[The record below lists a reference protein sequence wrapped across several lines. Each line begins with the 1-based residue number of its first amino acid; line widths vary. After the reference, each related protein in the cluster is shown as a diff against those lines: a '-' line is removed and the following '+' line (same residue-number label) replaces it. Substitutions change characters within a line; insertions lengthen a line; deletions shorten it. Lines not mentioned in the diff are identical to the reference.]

1 MSKAGLVA
9 AMTRAEAE
17 APFLRRM
24 IKRFPDTADLLA
36 AGALD
41 RALAVV
47 IEDAPTGVALRR
59 ARGRLALAVA
69 IGDLAG
75 LLSLEQVTG
84 HLSAF
89 ADFALD
95 TAIRAAIIDYV
106 PGAEPRGF
114 VALAL
119 GKQGGN
125 ELNYSSDLDP
135 ILLFDPETLPRRA
148 QDDPGEAAVRIG
160 RKMTDLLQARD
171 GEGYVFRIDLRLRPS
186 PEITPIALPV
196 DAAIS
201 YYESQALAWERA
213 AFIRARSAAG
223 DVALGQAFLTTVQP
237 FIWRRGLDFGAVQ
250 EILSI
255 SDRIRDHYAQG
266 QEFGPG
272 YDLKRGRGGIRECE
286 FFAQIHQLI
295 HGGRDPNLRHA
306 ATVPALM
313 ALADAGWIK
322 GEDAKQMAEAYRL
335 FRTVEHRLQ
344 MVDDQQTHDL
354 PNAPAALDGVAR
366 LHGLSNGKA
375 LLGLLQQPVTEV
387 GAIYDSLGGTATD
400 AMPSQQDRLESALR
414 QQGFGKGDAAQFAMR
429 IQDWRGGKVRAIRTP
444 AAHAALEAMLPAL
457 VSGLAEALAPGEAVS
472 RFDRLI
478 ERLPSAVNL
487 FRLIEARPALLKALT
502 LILCHAPTLA
512 EALSRRAELL
522 DGLIDATAL
531 ESLGPVEDL
540 VGLMQIDGDLE
551 SQLDRVRQ
559 IVGELRFALGTQIL
573 LGASDPLSVAAGYA
587 RLAEAA
593 VQVVS
598 DATITS
604 FEASH
609 GTVPGCELVIL
620 ALGRL
625 GGGELTH
632 ASDLDLIY
640 LFTGDFQA
648 ESDGAKPLGAVLY
661 FNRLAQRVSAG
672 LSVPTA
678 SGALYEVD
686 TRLRPSGA
694 DGPLCVSLE
703 GFARYQNEDAWTWE
717 HMALARARVIFGSAA
732 GRTAA
737 RSVIDHAL
745 AQPRK
750 AAKVRADAAEMRA
763 DIATHKPPRSEL
775 DVKLTPGGL
784 VDLEFALHTQQLIS
798 ARGFAPALADA
809 MVAIGLD
816 PDIRAAHALL
826 TRFLVTMR
834 LVAPDL
840 EAPVDATRSLVARA
854 CGAKDWESLLADL
867 AAARQRIAQLWTATK
882 KG

>member
-1 MSKAGLVA
+1 MSQA
-9 AMTRAEAE
+9 ALGAALARAEAE

-24 IKRFPDTADLLA
+24 IKRFPDTTDLLA
-36 AGALD
+36 AGELDDALCI
-41 RALAVV
+41 VM
-47 IEDAPTGVALRR
+47 EDAPAGVALRR

-75 LLSLEQVTG
+75 LLPLEAVTR
-84 HLSAF
+84 HLSDF
-89 ADFALD
+89 ADFALH
-95 TAIRAAIIDYV
+95 TAIAAAIEDYV
-106 PGAEPRGF
+106 PGAEPKGF

-119 GKQGGN
+119 GKQGGH

-135 ILLFDPETLPRRA
+135 ILLFDPDTLPRRSK
-148 QDDPGEAAVRIG
+148 DDPGEAAVRIG
-160 RKMTDLLQARD
+160 RKMTDLLQVRD
-171 GEGYVFRIDLRLRPS
+171 GEGYVFRIDLRLRPT
-186 PEITPIALPV
+186 PEVTPIALPV

-213 AFIRARSAAG
+213 AFIRARPAAG
-223 DVALGQAFLTTVQP
+223 DLALGQNFLSVVQP

-266 QEFGPG
+266 QTFGAG

-295 HGGRDPNLRHA
+295 HGGRDPALRHA
-306 ATVPALM
+306 ATMPALG
-313 ALADAGWIK
+313 ALANAGWID
-322 GEDAKQMAEAYRL
+322 GENAHVLTDGYRL
-335 FRTVEHRLQ
+335 FRTIEHRLQ
-344 MVDDQQTHDL
+344 MVDDQQTHEL
-354 PNAPAALDGVAR
+354 PGAKPALDGVAR
-366 LHGLSNGKA
+366 LHGLPDGKA
-375 LLGLLQQPVTEV
+375 LLALLAPAVAAV
-387 GAIYDSLGGTATD
+387 GSVYDGLGGTG
-400 AMPSQQDRLESALR
+400 QDKLPNQVERLASALKER
-414 QQGFGKGDAAQFAMR
+414 GFSRADAEQFSRR
-429 IQDWRGGKVRAIRTP
+429 IQDWRGGKIRSVRTP
-444 AAHAALEAMLPAL
+444 AAHSALEAMLPAL
-457 VSGLAEALAPGEAVS
+457 ADGLAKAPSPGEAVA

-487 FRLIEARPALLKALT
+487 FRLIEARPALLGALT

-512 EALSRRAELL
+512 EALSRRADLL

-531 ESLGPVEDL
+531 EPVGPVAALAQRMESHA
-540 VGLMQIDGDLE
+540 DLE

-573 LGASDPLSVAAGYA
+573 LGVSDPLGVAAGYA

-593 VQVVS
+593 VQVV
-598 DATITS
+598 ATASVTA

-609 GTVPGCELVIL
+609 GRVQGSELVIL

-640 LFTGDFQA
+640 LFTGDFQT
-648 ESDGAKPLGAVLY
+648 ESNGAKPLGAVHY

-694 DGPLCVSLE
+694 DGPLCVSLD

-717 HMALARARVIFGSAA
+717 HMALARARIIFGSPEAREAA
-732 GRTAA
+732 QA
-737 RSVIDHAL
+737 VIANAL
-745 AQPRK
+745 AKPRD

-763 DIATHKPPRSEL
+763 DITKHKPPVSPL
-775 DVKLTPGGL
+775 DVKLAEGGL
-784 VDLEFALHTQQLIS
+784 VDLEFALHTQQLVS
-798 ARGFAPALADA
+798 GAGFAPALPDA
-809 MVAIGLD
+809 M
-816 PDIRAAHALL
+816 AALGIATEISNDHALL
-826 TRFLVTMR
+826 TRFLLTMR
-834 LVAPDL
+834 LVAPDF
-840 EAPVDATRSLVARA
+840 ETPVAPTQTLVARA
-854 CGAKDWESLLADL
+854 CQAKDWLSLLADL
-867 AAARQRIAQLWTATK
+867 AQARQRIAALWNATR

>member
-69 IGDLAG
+69 IGDLTG

-322 GEDAKQMAEAYRL
+322 SEDAKQMAEAYRL

-540 VGLMQIDGDLE
+540 VRLMQIDGDLE

>member
-322 GEDAKQMAEAYRL
+322 SEDAKQMAEAYRL